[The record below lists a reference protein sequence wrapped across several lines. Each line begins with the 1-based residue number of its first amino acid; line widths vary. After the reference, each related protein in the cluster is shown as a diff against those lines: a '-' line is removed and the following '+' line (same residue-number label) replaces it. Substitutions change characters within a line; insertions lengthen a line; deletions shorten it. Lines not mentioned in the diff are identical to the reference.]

1 MIKYENIE
9 EIIISLQDI
18 FNKGKIS
25 VKKKGVKYLM
35 NIEITEFS
43 KTFKYEIELEK
54 NELKD
59 ENMKILNKIKEI
71 EDKYKELKEE
81 INHIKNNNKII
92 YNEED
97 KNKVIRDNK
106 NELNIKEVL
115 KELLIKDKE
124 IINILYNEFENK
136 LNNDK
141 KEEGKKIE
149 ESVNKI
155 LILNKNYS
163 NKVDLNVYNDNIN
176 KIKEMIYNQINE
188 INNIKNN
195 LKENIENEIN
205 EYDKINNNNIK
216 MKKLNQQIN
225 IVNNKIGDNYISLKI
240 EINKDDIGKDI
251 IILNQCWTYK
261 LYENF
266 ELEDIEIE
274 INGEH
279 IPIKYKH
286 YFEND
291 WTKYDE
297 KSKDFENSNK
307 IYKELNNN
315 YSFYWNF
322 FDEGIYEIKII
333 FNKKLCSCAGL
344 FYYCK
349 NMIQIDL
356 SNFNCSNILSCYGMF
371 YECRNIKEINLGKID
386 FSLVTDFSY
395 MFYCCKNLVNLDIT
409 KFNTKNSKS
418 FSHMFHKCYSLKK
431 IDVSKFNSSK
441 CETINSMFN
450 GCKSITEID
459 MINWD
464 MSNLKYSDNENGNS
478 IDYLFNNCSN
488 LKKIK
493 ISGNI
498 KKEEFNNSSNS
509 YIFSGIPKNGDFV
522 TNKNVI
528 CNIPLDGFLPQNW
541 SRNKE

>member
-1 MIKYENIE
+1 
-9 EIIISLQDI
+9 
-18 FNKGKIS
+18 
-25 VKKKGVKYLM
+25 M

-59 ENMKILNKIKEI
+59 ENVKILNKIKEI

-81 INHIKNNNKII
+81 INHIKNNNKIT

-97 KNKVIRDNK
+97 KNKVVRDNK
-106 NELNIKEVL
+106 NELNIKKVL

-195 LKENIENEIN
+195 LKENIENEIY

-216 MKKLNQQIN
+216 MKKLNHQIN

-261 LYENF
+261 LFKNF

-356 SNFNCSNILSCYGMF
+356 FNFNCSNILSCYGMF
-371 YECRNIKEINLGKID
+371 YECRNIKEIKLGKID
-386 FSLVTDFSY
+386 FSLLTDFSY
-395 MFYCCKNLVNLDIT
+395 MFYCCKN
-409 KFNTKNSKS
+409 
-418 FSHMFHKCYSLKK
+418 
-431 IDVSKFNSSK
+431 
-441 CETINSMFN
+441 
-450 GCKSITEID
+450 
-459 MINWD
+459 
-464 MSNLKYSDNENGNS
+464 
-478 IDYLFNNCSN
+478 
-488 LKKIK
+488 
-493 ISGNI
+493 
-498 KKEEFNNSSNS
+498 
-509 YIFSGIPKNGDFV
+509 
-522 TNKNVI
+522 
-528 CNIPLDGFLPQNW
+528 
-541 SRNKE
+541 